1 MSQNSENKQWMYTG
15 EYADALNE
23 YVDGLRNEEIVDLL
37 KDFIW
42 DYMETSMTNEQI
54 QYFIDNKEW

>member
-1 MSQNSENKQWMYTG
+1 MSQSSENKQFMYTG

>member
-1 MSQNSENKQWMYTG
+1 MNQNSENKQWMYTG

-23 YVDGLRNEEIVDLL
+23 YVDGLSNQDIVDLL

>member
-1 MSQNSENKQWMYTG
+1 MSQSSDRKEWMYTG

-23 YVDGLRNEEIVDLL
+23 YVDGLRNEEIIDLL

>member
-1 MSQNSENKQWMYTG
+1 MNQSSENKQFMYTG

-23 YVDGLRNEEIVDLL
+23 YVDRLSNQDIVDLL

-42 DYMETSMTNEQI
+42 EYMETSMTNEQI
-54 QYFIDNKEW
+54 QYFIDHKEW

>member
-1 MSQNSENKQWMYTG
+1 MHQSSENKQWMYTG
-15 EYADALNE
+15 DYADALNE
-23 YVDGLRNEEIVDLL
+23 YVDGLSNQDIVDLL

>member
-1 MSQNSENKQWMYTG
+1 MSQNSENKQFMYTG

-42 DYMETSMTNEQI
+42 EYMETSMTNEQI

>member
-42 DYMETSMTNEQI
+42 EYMETSMTNEQI